1 MVTPME
7 HLEDETLLNVVDF
20 FKSDSMGRVRRY
32 SLDVAVLPLSDDLVA
47 HDVHAE
53 FRLSRVGTGLL
64 AEGVVEASVELTCVR
79 TLEPYPEQ
87 VEAEFAEQFYPT
99 VDIST
104 GRSVAPPRTDEED
117 DAAESDIFPI
127 SENHELDMTEP
138 LRQVIVVALPMQPVK
153 PGTAPITYDETEAV
167 PADARPN
174 PFAVLAPL
182 LQDGEE

>member
-1 MVTPME
+1 MSTPTE

-20 FKSDSMGRVRRY
+20 FKTEAMGRVRRY
-32 SLDVAVLPLSDDLVA
+32 SLDIATLPLADDLIA

-64 AEGVVEASVELTCVR
+64 AEGTVEASVELTCVR
-79 TLEPYPEQ
+79 TLELYPEQ
-87 VEAEFAEQFYPT
+87 VETEFAEQFYPT

-104 GRSVAPPRTDEED
+104 GRSVAPPRTDEEE
-117 DAAESDIFPI
+117 DATEPDVFPI
-127 SENHELDMTEP
+127 SENHELDMTEA

-153 PGTAPITYDETEAV
+153 PGTAEIHYDETVSE
-167 PADARPN
+167 PAIARPN

-182 LQDGEE
+182 LREGEE

>member
-1 MVTPME
+1 MTAPIE
-7 HLEDETLLNVVDF
+7 HLEDETRLNVVDF
-20 FKSDSMGRVRRY
+20 FKTESMGRVRRY
-32 SLDVAVLPLSDDLVA
+32 SLDIATLTLDDELTA

-64 AEGVVEASVELTCVR
+64 AEGTVEASVELTCVR

-87 VEAEFAEQFYPT
+87 VETEFAELFHPT

-104 GRSVAPPRTDEED
+104 GRNLAPARKDEDELD
-117 DAAESDIFPI
+117 LEPDTFPI
-127 SENHELDMTEP
+127 DENHELDMTEP
-138 LRQVIVVALPMQPVK
+138 MRQVIVVALPMQPVK
-153 PGTAPITYDETEAV
+153 PGTAPITYDETEAI

-174 PFAVLAPL
+174 PFAVLGTL